1 MTQDEINRQ
10 LIESMAE
17 LATVMSSLTGNTNTL
32 NSTISKNKR
41 AFEDLHPAIQAEMQS
56 KKQAEIATQNLTK
69 AETQATASVVSLGK
83 AFLSA
88 EKGFSKFGTGVDSAG
103 SAAWN
108 LSKNFGVAGMAV
120 GALVKGATMA
130 ASAALKQADNVL
142 KATDELSE
150 MGSAGAFGAEE
161 VRRMGRG
168 MGLTSENLSVFVKAV
183 GTAGKGVVS
192 LGNTAGEGVA
202 EFAKLT
208 AITSEQRQAFQR
220 LGVSQEQVAE
230 NQGEYVRNLQ
240 ASGVVITEQMKRD
253 GSLKRASL
261 EYTENLLQLSA
272 LTGKSTKELKDKIAV
287 EQTQFQF
294 RIKQSSLS
302 LEAAD
307 AEAAGDKVKAA
318 QLRAQVAANQKFLEA
333 AIATGDQQ
341 QVLAVQSLIA
351 TEAVTK
357 DNAVQER
364 LGIDQAKFL
373 QKLREGQD
381 VTLEYQKDY
390 TNGVQNNVRSLSQA
404 GAYSE
409 TTAKAFGLA
418 GDGLGFAMSKVG
430 KDIDAAGR
438 QAAENIGSPKDG
450 TTGAKTQEDPAQIA
464 RNKLTEA
471 EIKAKG
477 ALDDLL
483 ASVNPLLNGFN
494 GTTIAATALT
504 AAALAAAAA
513 LAGMAGVKALGGLTG
528 RPGPGTGP
536 AGGAGGGA
544 ASGTKPASGM
554 TPDQKAKYDA
564 LRAQG
569 MSASEAKRQAGGF
582 SSLVQAEG
590 RIAGAAGT
598 AATGAS
604 TAATTAASTGA
615 KAGSSA
621 LSALGR
627 FAGPL
632 AGLVSVGTGIM
643 TVADGLKNATT
654 AQEKGGVVGKG
665 TGQAAGGVGGAI
677 AGAAIGTA
685 IFPVVGTA
693 IGAALGGWLG
703 SKGGEIVG
711 EKVGEVAGKALESP
725 EAKRITEAQLDAE
738 SESVKSNKALIE
750 SLNSLRQSVDAL
762 RRIMSTGVTG
772 GAAGGGSASTPST
785 GGGAAAGGGGGGSYS
800 APPPQDQNVKSNL
813 ASIVESMKKRGITD
827 ENYIK
832 ATLGNVM
839 KETGGKNISEN
850 LDYSK
855 TSNERIRQIFGSR
868 AEGKSDEE
876 LNRIK
881 SSQEGM
887 GEFMYGAGTA
897 IGRRMGNTEAGD
909 GWKYRGR
916 GFIQLTGKSNYAA
929 ASQAIFGNDTLVKNP
944 DAVMDPKIASQV
956 VAWYMEKSKN
966 RMQAS
971 MGLGSGPLSEAD
983 ANLLATSQVAGKDVR
998 KGSDYLKNE
1007 LLGKVTSHASN
1018 MGEFTKGPKV
1028 AQAFDGGM
1036 FSGPMSGYPVTLHG
1050 NEFVIPDFKIPNFM
1064 ASMQDVVKKDLP
1076 SVASSTPTTSSEKSD
1091 MTSVMEDLYAMMENK
1106 FDSLISVMEAGNDKS
1121 DKLIKY
1127 SRV

>member
-1 MTQDEINRQ
+1 MKK
-10 LIESMAE
+10 MAGTIKDMS
-17 LATVMSSLTGNTNTL
+17 LAGALAQT
-32 NSTISKNKR
+32 
-41 AFEDLHPAIQAEMQS
+41 
-56 KKQAEIATQNLTK
+56 
-69 AETQATASVVSLGK
+69 TAS
-83 AFLSA
+83 
-88 EKGFSKFGTGVDSAG
+88 
-103 SAAWN
+103 AW
-108 LSKNFGVAGMAV
+108 GI
-120 GALVKGATMA
+120 
-130 ASAALKQADNVL
+130 
-142 KATDELSE
+142 
-150 MGSAGAFGAEE
+150 
-161 VRRMGRG
+161 
-168 MGLTSENLSVFVKAV
+168 
-183 GTAGKGVVS
+183 
-192 LGNTAGEGVA
+192 AGEGV
-202 EFAKLT
+202 T
-208 AITSEQRQAFQR
+208 
-220 LGVSQEQVAE
+220 
-230 NQGEYVRNLQ
+230 
-240 ASGVVITEQMKRD
+240 
-253 GSLKRASL
+253 
-261 EYTENLLQLSA
+261 
-272 LTGKSTKELKDKIAV
+272 
-287 EQTQFQF
+287 
-294 RIKQSSLS
+294 
-302 LEAAD
+302 
-307 AEAAGDKVKAA
+307 
-318 QLRAQVAANQKFLEA
+318 
-333 AIATGDQQ
+333 
-341 QVLAVQSLIA
+341 
-351 TEAVTK
+351 
-357 DNAVQER
+357 
-364 LGIDQAKFL
+364 
-373 QKLREGQD
+373 
-381 VTLEYQKDY
+381 
-390 TNGVQNNVRSLSQA
+390 
-404 GAYSE
+404 
-409 TTAKAFGLA
+409 
-418 GDGLGFAMSKVG
+418 FAMMNYG
-430 KDIDAAGR
+430 KDMKEALKKAKGD
-438 QAAENIGSPKDG
+438 IGSPSDG
-450 TTGAKTQEDPAQIA
+450 TTGAKTEEDPAQIA
-464 RNKLTEA
+464 RNELTTLER
-471 EIKAKG
+471 KAAKE
-477 ALDDLL
+477 LDNLI
-483 ASVNPLLNGFN
+483 AKFNPLMLGFTLA
-494 GTTIAATALT
+494 TTFSTAL
-504 AAALAAAAA
+504 AGAALAAASA
-513 LAGMAGVKALGGLTG
+513 LAIMSGSKALGSLTK
-528 RPGPGTGP
+528 GPGGP
-536 AGGAGGGA
+536 AGPGGG
-544 ASGTKPASGM
+544 GGGGGGGGPKPVGGM

-590 RIAGAAGT
+590 KIAGAAGT
-598 AATGAS
+598 AASGAS
-604 TAATTAASTGA
+604 TAAGTAASTGA
-615 KAGSSA
+615 KAGAGA

-762 RRIMSTGVTG
+762 HRIMSTGVTG
-772 GAAGGGSASTPST
+772 GAAGGGRSAPST
-785 GGGAAAGGGGGGSYS
+785 GGGSAGAPSTGGGGAAAGGG
-800 APPPQDQNVKSNL
+800 ATATPPKDQNVKSNL

-929 ASQAIFGNDTLVKNP
+929 ASQAIFGNDMLVKNP
-944 DAVMDPKIASQV
+944 DAVMDPSIASQV

-966 RMQAS
+966 RMQAR

-998 KGSDYLKNE
+998 TGSDYLKNE

-1028 AQAFDGGM
+1028 AQAMDGGM
-1036 FSGPMSGYPVTLHG
+1036 FNGPMSGYPVTLHG
-1050 NEFVIPDFKIPNFM
+1050 PELVVPDFKIPNFM
-1064 ASMQDVVKKDLP
+1064 ASMKDVVKKDLP
-1076 SVASSTPTTSSEKSD
+1076 SVAPSTPTTSSEKSD

-1106 FDSLISVMEAGNDKS
+1106 FDNLISVMEAGNATS
-1121 DKLIKY
+1121 DKLLKY